1 MFSPYVFFQYFSNY
15 SDDKYKN
22 TTHTYACLTI
32 YWLFIQLF
40 YSIIKIVAM
49 VKGSIIIQRI
59 ALNNA

>member
-1 MFSPYVFFQYFSNY
+1 MSFFTNLINY
-15 SDDKYKN
+15 NDDKHKN